1 MMRYL
6 VRLANSQGYTPT
18 DIKMLQ
24 AKIRELL
31 GSADKIGNLRV
42 STSAIE
48 FDLFAEQTD
57 LNKSKSLLEEKISKV
72 VTLRPI
78 DPRVITKGGEEMLR
92 EGVDL
97 FNQERFWE
105 AHEVLEEIW
114 HPATGVE
121 RDIIQGL
128 ILTAAALVHYQK
140 NENAVCV
147 SILVRAMEKL
157 GKLDN
162 FKGLNIK
169 HLRAGIEQI
178 LKDNMPELLRIEW
191 VKTKTHAQPREGIC
205 TLLAEEFKPN

>member
-18 DIKMLQ
+18 DVKMLQ

-31 GSADKIGNLRV
+31 GSADKIGNLRI
-42 STSAIE
+42 STSTIE

-57 LNKSKSLLEEKISKV
+57 LNRSKSLLEAKISKV
-72 VTLRPI
+72 VTLRFI
-78 DPRVITKGGEEMLR
+78 ESRGSTRGKEETLR
-92 EGVDL
+92 EGIDL

-140 NENAVCV
+140 NEKAVCI
-147 SILVRAMEKL
+147 SILGRAREKL
-157 GKLDN
+157 GTLDN
-162 FKGLNIK
+162 FKGLDIK
-169 HLRAGIEQI
+169 RLRAGIEQI
-178 LKDNMPELLRIEW
+178 LKDNTPKLLQLEW
-191 VKTKTHAQPREGIC
+191 VKTKTHAQP
-205 TLLAEEFKPN
+205 P

>member
-6 VRLANSQGYTPT
+6 VRLANGQGYTPT
-18 DIKMLQ
+18 DVKMLQ

-48 FDLFAEQTD
+48 FDLFAEHTD
-57 LNKSKSLLEEKISKV
+57 LNKSKSLLEAKMSKV
-72 VTLRPI
+72 VTLRSLQSSVSI
-78 DPRVITKGGEEMLR
+78 GGGEETLR
-92 EGVDL
+92 EGINL

-105 AHEVLEEIW
+105 AHEALEEIW

-140 NENAVCV
+140 NEKTVCV
-147 SILVRAMEKL
+147 SILERAIEKL

-162 FKGLNIK
+162 FKGFDIK
-169 HLRAGIEQI
+169 RLRAGIEKI
-178 LKDNMPELLRIEW
+178 MKDNMPELLRIEW
-191 VKTKTHAQPREGIC
+191 VEAKPAQQSS
-205 TLLAEEFKPN
+205 

>member
-1 MMRYL
+1 MRYL
-6 VRLANSQGYTPT
+6 VRLANSRDYTPR
-18 DIKMLQ
+18 DVKMLQ

-31 GSADKIGNLRV
+31 GSGDKIGNLRI

-57 LNKSKSLLEEKISKV
+57 LNRSKSLLEAKMSKV
-72 VTLRPI
+72 VTFRSLES
-78 DPRVITKGGEEMLR
+78 RVSIGGKQEALR
-92 EGVDL
+92 EAIDL
-97 FNQERFWE
+97 FNQERYWE

-140 NENAVCV
+140 NEKAVCL
-147 SILVRAMEKL
+147 SILGRAMEKL
-157 GKLDN
+157 GALDN
-162 FKGLNIK
+162 FKGLDIK
-169 HLRAGIEQI
+169 RLRAGIEQI
-178 LKDNMPELLRIEW
+178 QKDNTPKLLRIEW

>member
-1 MMRYL
+1 MRYL
-6 VRLANSQGYTPT
+6 VRLANGQGYTPT
-18 DIKMLQ
+18 DVKMLQ

-31 GSADKIGNLRV
+31 GSADKIGNLRI

-57 LNKSKSLLEEKISKV
+57 LKRSKSLLEANISKV

-78 DPRVITKGGEEMLR
+78 QSRVPARREEEMLR
-92 EGVDL
+92 EGIDL

-105 AHEVLEEIW
+105 AHEALEEIW

-140 NENAVCV
+140 NEKAVCI
-147 SILVRAMEKL
+147 SILGRAVEKL
-157 GKLDN
+157 GTLDN
-162 FKGLNIK
+162 FKGLDIK
-169 HLRAGIEQI
+169 RLRAGIEQI
-178 LKDNMPELLRIEW
+178 LKDNTPKLLQVEW
-191 VKTKTHAQPREGIC
+191 VKTKTAPQSP
-205 TLLAEEFKPN
+205 

>member
-18 DIKMLQ
+18 DVKMLQ

-57 LNKSKSLLEEKISKV
+57 LTRSKSLLEERISKV
-72 VTLRPI
+72 VTLRSI
-78 DPRVITKGGEEMLR
+78 DSRVPARGGEEMLR

-114 HPATGVE
+114 HPATGAD
-121 RDIIQGL
+121 RDTIQGL

-140 NENAVCV
+140 NENTVCV
-147 SILVRAMEKL
+147 SILGRAREKL
-157 GKLDN
+157 GARDH
-162 FKGLNIK
+162 FKSVDIER
-169 HLRAGIEQI
+169 LRAGIEQI
-178 LKDNMPELLRIEW
+178 LKDNMPKLLRIEW
-191 VKTKTHAQPREGIC
+191 VKEKPAQQSQ
-205 TLLAEEFKPN
+205 

>member
-6 VRLANSQGYTPT
+6 VRLANGQGYTPT
-18 DIKMLQ
+18 DVKMLQ

-31 GSADKIGNLRV
+31 GSADKIGNLRI

-57 LNKSKSLLEEKISKV
+57 LKRSKSLLEANISKV

-78 DPRVITKGGEEMLR
+78 QSRVPARREEEMLR
-92 EGVDL
+92 EGIDL

-105 AHEVLEEIW
+105 AHEALEEIW

-140 NENAVCV
+140 NEKAVCI
-147 SILVRAMEKL
+147 SILGRAMEKL
-157 GKLDN
+157 GTLDN
-162 FKGLNIK
+162 FKGLDIK
-169 HLRAGIEQI
+169 RLRAGIEQI
-178 LKDNMPELLRIEW
+178 LKDNTPKLLQVEW
-191 VKTKTHAQPREGIC
+191 VKTKTAPQSP
-205 TLLAEEFKPN
+205 

>member
-6 VRLANSQGYTPT
+6 VRLANGQGYTPT
-18 DIKMLQ
+18 DVKMLQ

-57 LNKSKSLLEEKISKV
+57 LNRSKSLLEDKISRV
-72 VTLRPI
+72 VTLRSI
-78 DPRVITKGGEEMLR
+78 ESRISTRGEEELR

-128 ILTAAALVHYQK
+128 ILTAEALVHYQK
-140 NENAVCV
+140 
-147 SILVRAMEKL
+147 
-157 GKLDN
+157 
-162 FKGLNIK
+162 
-169 HLRAGIEQI
+169 
-178 LKDNMPELLRIEW
+178 
-191 VKTKTHAQPREGIC
+191 
-205 TLLAEEFKPN
+205 

>member
-6 VRLANSQGYTPT
+6 VRLANSQGYTPR
-18 DIKMLQ
+18 DVEVLQ
-24 AKIRELL
+24 ARIRELL
-31 GSADKIGNLRV
+31 GSADKIGNLRI

-48 FDLFAEQTD
+48 FDLFAKQTD
-57 LNKSKSLLEEKISKV
+57 INRSKSLLEAKISKV

-78 DPRVITKGGEEMLR
+78 ESRASPRGDRETLR
-92 EGVDL
+92 EGIDL

-140 NENAVCV
+140 NEKAVCV
-147 SILVRAMEKL
+147 SILGRAKDKL
-157 GKLDN
+157 GSLDQ
-162 FKGLNIK
+162 FKDLYIRGL
-169 HLRAGIEQI
+169 RVSIEQI
-178 LKDNMPELLRIEW
+178 LKDNTPVLLRIQW
-191 VKTKTHAQPREGIC
+191 VRTKTPPP
-205 TLLAEEFKPN
+205 TP